1 MCKPLDFED
10 SQHKILMNRIIS
22 GDIILF
28 LGSGFSLGAVS
39 CLEGED
45 NRKVPFPSVDELK
58 KLLSKT
64 VLYTLSVYS
73 RCSALPL
80 SNIKIPGSAP
90 NVI

>member
-45 NRKVPFPSVDELK
+45 NRKVPFPSQEQKRDGRLCAQHYIQPRGDSG
-58 KLLSKT
+58 KL
-64 VLYTLSVYS
+64 YS
-73 RCSALPL
+73 AD
-80 SNIKIPGSAP
+80 
-90 NVI
+90 